1 MSALYFATQTVSV
14 TLLIWIEVIAIIN
27 QSRIYTLLIPMVDSL
42 RITFRTLITF

>member
-1 MSALYFATQTVSV
+1 MSVPYFVTQTVSV

-27 QSRIYTLLIPMVDSL
+27 LSQIYTLLILMVDSL